1 MYIYTYIS
9 IWYVCDVRKKI
20 TESEMKRLKDQFEA
34 HMRRYAKK
42 EEDKMT
48 LAMRKTDGN
57 RINK

>member
-1 MYIYTYIS
+1 
-9 IWYVCDVRKKI
+9 
-20 TESEMKRLKDQFEA
+20 MKRLKDQFEA

-42 EEDKMT
+42 EEEKMT